1 MSTSTHLSKDK
12 LRHLMNLAKLELDEH
27 ELVEIGKQLNE
38 TLDYFENL
46 NDLYISAISESAY
59 ITKAT
64 NVFRDDEVDK
74 KRLLNQSEISS
85 NAKKKKN
92 NFFVVSRIL

>member
-46 NDLYISAISESAY
+46 KDLNTSDISDDSLESSAI
-59 ITKAT
+59 
-64 NVFRDDEVDK
+64 NVFRDDVVTTQTQLDQTSI
-74 KRLLNQSEISS
+74 LA
-85 NAKKKKN
+85 NAKQKKN
-92 NFFVVSRIL
+92 NFFVVTRIL